1 MNICT
6 EFNKKINDYIENQLT
21 EYEHKKFKEH
31 LQRCK
36 QCQVE
41 YSKVKR
47 LYEILDK
54 DAVILPEQEFFENL
68 KIRVRQKTWVPRK
81 SYIKRILKIL
91 VPVFA
96 AVIIFVLLNKPDKTV
111 EMRVSIAAL
120 LEDKEIA
127 SLGLK
132 GVINEELVSELSVV
146 EQYLSFDVD
155 ETIDK
160 LTKEEQAE
168 FIKNLYEKY
177 NIDT

>member
-6 EFNKKINDYIENQLT
+6 EFNKKIIDYIENQLT

-36 QCQVE
+36 QCQGE
-41 YSKVKR
+41 YNRVKK

-96 AVIIFVLLNKPDKTV
+96 AVIIFVLLNNRLRHYLRIKKLPV
-111 EMRVSIAAL
+111 
-120 LEDKEIA
+120 
-127 SLGLK
+127 
-132 GVINEELVSELSVV
+132 LV
-146 EQYLSFDVD
+146 
-155 ETIDK
+155 
-160 LTKEEQAE
+160 
-168 FIKNLYEKY
+168 
-177 NIDT
+177 